1 MSEGREE
8 KEREEKERREGM
20 EGLEEKWRRD
30 PVSGLIFGLIVIW
43 LGLIL
48 FTAFGAGHRMIPGA
62 SKEYLEENFWGY
74 FLLGVGVIFILEI
87 LIRSA
92 LPEYRRPI
100 FGRLLAGVAL
110 IFIGGGGILGIEQW
124 WPLIIVAVGV
134 LIVIYGF
141 LRAVRPT

>member
-1 MSEGREE
+1 MSERREE

-20 EGLEEKWRRD
+20 EGMEEKWRRD

-43 LGLIL
+43 LGLTL
-48 FTAFGAGHRMIPGA
+48 FIAFGAGYRIIPGV
-62 SKEYLEENFWGY
+62 SEENFWGIL
-74 FLLGVGVIFILEI
+74 LLGVGVIFILEI